1 MRAGGNDAPVLPTPG
16 HVHRAPLCIV
26 PLKTQGQR
34 RHEQSWAGP
43 HLTGPVAHLLA
54 VRFRWQRVC
63 LQCRKT
69 RVRSLGGDSPLEK
82 RMATHSSILAWRI
95 PWTEEPGGLL
105 SMGHKESDMTEWLMP
120 SLSLA
125 PAAVA
130 QGQVRDGGV
139 CPEQWSSMQR
149 DGGPSLCRAPLHWR
163 LTWSN
168 SQLIPQDPPSNFS
181 FRDHVS
187 EKKANHEK

>member
-105 SMGHKESDMTEWLMP
+105 SMGSQRVRHDWATNAFTFIGP
-120 SLSLA
+120 SSSGPRTGQGWWSVPGAVKQYAERWRPLSL
-125 PAAVA
+125 P
-130 QGQVRDGGV
+130 R
-139 CPEQWSSMQR
+139 P
-149 DGGPSLCRAPLHWR
+149 PPLETY
-163 LTWSN
+163 L
-168 SQLIPQDPPSNFS
+168 
-181 FRDHVS
+181 
-187 EKKANHEK
+187 E